1 MSKSA
6 EHMRRY
12 RSGNAGQSKGGLISK
27 ITDNTNFNAWLKE
40 NMSNPEFKQFGR
52 ENGMEAVRQLWRE
65 KRIESEL
72 SSVHEISQLE
82 AVEQLRAAIPQS
94 YIQAWFVEA
103 NSDVKPKL
111 VESILSNKGTLNAGL
126 NIAYTNYLDEM
137 ALTHQNSMPF
147 NKWLRTPQTLYRGEY
162 GQGRVQSDIFAS
174 YTRDRKVAESFG
186 QKVSTVRIRPIDT
199 WGSYQTTGEQEYL
212 IPVKRERKKK

>member
-1 MSKSA
+1 MGRGSSK
-6 EHMRRY
+6 
-12 RSGNAGQSKGGLISK
+12 AGQSKGGLISK

-52 ENGMEAVRQLWRE
+52 ENGMESVRQLWRE
-65 KRIESEL
+65 KRAEAEL
-72 SSVHEISQLE
+72 LSVHEISREE
-82 AVEQLRAAIPQS
+82 AIEQMRKTIPQS
-94 YIQAWFVEA
+94 VIHQWFVEA
-103 NSDVKPKL
+103 NSGTKPKL
-111 VESILSNKGTLNAGL
+111 VEHILSNKGTLNAGL
-126 NIAYTNYLDEM
+126 NIAYSNYLDET
-137 ALTHQNSMPF
+137 ALTRQNPLSF
-147 NKWLRTPQTLYRGEY
+147 SKWLRTPQTLYRGEY

-186 QKVSTVRIRPIDT
+186 QKVSTIRIRPIDT